1 MSTDDKYGI
10 GAGLLALGLAAGI
23 ILLGQITFDKK
34 AEDAMAKAS
43 TAASS
48 LDSGKVAQTEPDP
61 DMPSLVYRLIPHRE
75 PVLAEEIFDGIVCI
89 LALPAGIFFFA
100 SALTSRSPERA
111 ADAADKKEGKQ
122 A

>member
-10 GAGLLALGLAAGI
+10 GAGLLALGLAAGV
-23 ILLGQITFDKK
+23 ILLGQLTFSKK
-34 AEDAMAKAS
+34 AEEAMSKAA
-43 TAASS
+43 TAAA
-48 LDSGKVAQTEPDP
+48 DSGKGPQADAADQ
-61 DMPSLVYRLIPHRE
+61 PSLLYRIIPHRE
-75 PVLAEEIFDGIVCI
+75 LVMPEAIFDGIVCL

-100 SALTSRSPERA
+100 SALASRSQEPE